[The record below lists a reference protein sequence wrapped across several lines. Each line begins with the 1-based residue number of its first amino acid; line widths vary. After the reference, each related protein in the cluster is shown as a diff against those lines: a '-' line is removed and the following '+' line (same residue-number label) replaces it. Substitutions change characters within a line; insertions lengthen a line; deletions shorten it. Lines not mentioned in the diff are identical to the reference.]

1 MSQCNDFWCP
11 NRNIYTGYCKL
22 TAITH
27 NEYKSYNNNNMI
39 IFPQT
44 IGDITFYSKEELFNW
59 VVMQQK
65 MNKDLDYGQVLQLSA
80 YTFPI

>member
-22 TAITH
+22 TACSKPIIH
-27 NEYKSYNNNNMI
+27 NEDKCYSNNMV

-44 IGDITFYSKEELFNW
+44 IGDITFYSKQELFEW
-59 VVMQQK
+59 VITQQK
-65 MNKDLDYGQVLQLSA
+65 MNKDLDYGRGIYS
-80 YTFPI
+80 